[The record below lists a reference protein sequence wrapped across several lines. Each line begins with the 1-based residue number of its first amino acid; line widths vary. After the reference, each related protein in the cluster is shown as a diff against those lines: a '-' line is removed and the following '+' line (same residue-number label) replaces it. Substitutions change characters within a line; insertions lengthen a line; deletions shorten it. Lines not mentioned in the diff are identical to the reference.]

1 MQSTSIPEG
10 WLLFLYTLPAKK
22 SAGRVSLWRKLRKIG
37 AYALKTSAYVLPDE
51 PAHFERFQWLAK
63 QVRDADGDA
72 TLARVKS
79 IEGLSSEELARRF
92 NEARAEGYTQVAE
105 ALGEVLKTRGK
116 KLTTEAVEA
125 VTKLRRQFQELRE
138 IDYFGCPA
146 AHDVE
151 RLLARAEERIQPV
164 VAPVAGSS
172 AVLKTKTYAGRK
184 WLTRPAPEIDRV
196 GSAWLIRRFIDPHAE
211 FVFAR
216 EAREHPDAVPYDM
229 TDGEFTHHGEDCTF
243 ETLLKRFAI
252 ADGAAVKIGQMIH
265 DADLEDDK
273 FQRSECS
280 GLDLVFKGWARQGL
294 ADAEIL
300 EKGFACFDALHAA
313 LARKKGTPI

>member
-1 MQSTSIPEG
+1 MQSTNIPDG

-79 IEGLSSEELARRF
+79 IEGVSGDDLARRF
-92 NEARAEGYTQVAE
+92 NEARAEDYAEVAK
-105 ALGEVLKTRGK
+105 ALAEILKARGK
-116 KLTTEAVEA
+116 KLTPESAEAVA
-125 VTKLRRQFQELRE
+125 RLRRQFQELRG

-151 RLLARAEERIQPV
+151 RLLARAEERINP
-164 VAPVAGSS
+164 AAATTETS
-172 AVLKTKTYAGRK
+172 AVLKAKAYVGRK

-196 GSAWLIRRFIDPHAE
+196 GSAWLIRWFIDPRAE
-211 FVFAR
+211 FVFAC

-229 TDGEFTHHGEDCTF
+229 TEGEFTHHGEDCTF

-252 ADGAAVKIGQMIH
+252 ADAAAERIGQMIH
-265 DADLEDDK
+265 DADLEDGK
-273 FQRSECS
+273 FQRPECS

-313 LARKKGTPI
+313 LARKKSV

>member
-1 MQSTSIPEG
+1 MQSTHIPEG

-63 QVRDADGDA
+63 QVRDADGEA

-79 IEGLSSEELARRF
+79 IEGLSGDALAGRF
-92 NEARAEGYTQVAE
+92 NEARAEDYAEVAE
-105 ALGEVLKTRGK
+105 ALAEVLKARGK
-116 KLTTEAVEA
+116 KLAPEAVDA
-125 VTKLRRQFQELRE
+125 VAKLRRQFQELRG

-151 RLLARAEERIQPV
+151 RLLARAEERINPAATESTGV
-164 VAPVAGSS
+164 FKA
-172 AVLKTKTYAGRK
+172 KTYGGRK

-196 GSAWLIRRFIDPHAE
+196 GSAWLIRRFIDPRAE

-216 EAREHPDAVPYDM
+216 EAREHSDAVPYDM
-229 TDGEFTHHGEDCTF
+229 TDGEFTHHGDDCTF
-243 ETLLKRFAI
+243 ETLLKCFAI
-252 ADGAAVKIGQMIH
+252 TDAAAARIGQMIH

-273 FQRSECS
+273 FQRPECS

-294 ADAEIL
+294 TDAEIL

-313 LARKKGTPI
+313 LARKKGA